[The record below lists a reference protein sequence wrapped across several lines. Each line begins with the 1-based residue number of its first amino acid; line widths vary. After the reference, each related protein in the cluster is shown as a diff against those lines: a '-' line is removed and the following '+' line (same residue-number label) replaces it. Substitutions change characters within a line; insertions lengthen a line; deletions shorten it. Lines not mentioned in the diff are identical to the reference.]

1 MAKTV
6 GIIGLE
12 SFPLVKTGD
21 NLADLIVSTAKNE
34 NAALSDGDIVVV
46 THKIVSKAEGRIVH
60 LTKVKPSRR
69 AKLLSRTTQR
79 DPRLVELVLNES
91 KRVVKSTSEILIVE
105 NRQGFVCIN
114 AGVDKSNVRG
124 KDAYALM
131 PLDSDKSARGVRS
144 EIKKLTGK
152 NVGVVIC
159 DTYSRPFRRG
169 QVVFAVGVAGINVFR
184 DYRGK
189 KDLFGYVLKVK
200 NSAIAD
206 EIGSAAELVMGQGA
220 EAVPVAIVRGFTEIV
235 TGEEHS
241 ASDLIIRSQ
250 EDLFSGTLP

>member
-6 GIIGLE
+6 SIIGLE
-12 SFPLVKTGD
+12 SFPLVKAGD
-21 NLADLIVSTAKNE
+21 NLADLIVSAARNE
-34 NAALSDGDIVVV
+34 NVTLNDNDIVVV
-46 THKIVSKAEGRIVH
+46 THKIVSKAEGRIVQ
-60 LTKVKPSRR
+60 LSDVKPSSRARR
-69 AKLLSRTTQR
+69 LSKTTRR
-79 DPRLVELVLNES
+79 DPRLVELVLDES
-91 KRVVKSTSEILIVE
+91 RRVVKASPEILIVE

-114 AGVDKSNVRG
+114 AGVDKSNVQG
-124 KDAYALM
+124 KNAYALL
-131 PLDSDKSARGVRS
+131 PLDSDRSAREIRS
-144 EIKKLTGK
+144 KIKKFTRK

-169 QVVFAVGVAGINVFR
+169 QVVFAVGVAGVDVFR

-220 EAVPVAIVRGFTEIV
+220 EAVPVAIVRGFTETMIDK
-235 TGEEHS
+235 GHS
-241 ASDLIIRSQ
+241 ASDLLIGSQ
-250 EDLFSGTLP
+250 EDLFRGTLS